1 MMQLKDYIFYRMYIA
16 YRDNEGDDAP
26 TFSVI
31 LFFSMIDICWSSSIA
46 IFVSFFYTN
55 LWYII
60 IVIIPLAGIIIN
72 FRRYNKNKVIEI
84 FRKYKYS
91 KCNKLIKNW
100 MIYLAYWLTCMVGFL
115 AIIPADYLFKY
126 ITKLIK
132 GIG

>member
-1 MMQLKDYIFYRMYIA
+1 MYIA
-16 YRDNEGDDAP
+16 YRDKEGDDAP

-31 LFFSMIDICWSSSIA
+31 LFFFMIDITWSTPIGM
-46 IFVSFFYTN
+46 IVN
-55 LWYII
+55 LLQIKYWYII
-60 IVIIPLAGIIIN
+60 LVIVPLAGIIIN
-72 FRRYNKNKVIEI
+72 FRRYNKKKVIEI

-100 MIYLAYWLTCMVGFL
+100 MIYLAYWLTCIAGLF
-115 AIIPADYLFKY
+115 AIGPAVYLFIY